1 MFPFGNEPYVY
12 VCCFNRLSDIVDL
25 VVIFFH
31 ALTTLEAIRYI
42 YVKVVVGPLVKSV
55 HLVMSRACDSNF
67 DHFTPLVICTGIT

>member
-42 YVKVVVGPLVKSV
+42 YVKVVVGPLVIVRPPGDVQS
-55 HLVMSRACDSNF
+55 LR
-67 DHFTPLVICTGIT
+67 L